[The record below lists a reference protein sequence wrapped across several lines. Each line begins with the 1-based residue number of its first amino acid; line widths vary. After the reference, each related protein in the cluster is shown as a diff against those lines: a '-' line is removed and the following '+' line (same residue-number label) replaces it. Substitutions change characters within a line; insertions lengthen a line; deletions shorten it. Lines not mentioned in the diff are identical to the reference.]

1 MASSQP
7 QSSQGE
13 TKSQGNGNGQARDG
27 NGRIQSAAEQN
38 KSLPNLVE
46 DAIGHATGLMRE
58 EVRLA
63 RAEFTDGVKT
73 MQSGAI
79 SVGIG
84 VAVLLPG
91 VTILLLACAYGI
103 AAAGLPLWAGAAI
116 AGAIAAVIGAILLM
130 SGKSKMKPENLS
142 APRAAEDAQR
152 TARFAKEQAR

>member
-7 QSSQGE
+7 QSSDQDQ
-13 TKSQGNGNGQARDG
+13 KRDG
-27 NGRIQSAAEQN
+27 NGHAHDSDGRIKSAAEQN

-63 RAEFTDGVKT
+63 RTEITDGVKT

-79 SVGIG
+79 SVGVG
-84 VAVLLPG
+84 VAVLLPA
-91 VTILLLACAYGI
+91 VTLLLYAAAFGI
-103 AAAGLPLWAGAAI
+103 SAAGLPLWASAAI
-116 AGAIAAVIGAILLM
+116 VGGVAAVIGAILLM
-130 SGKSKMKPENLS
+130 AGKKKMDPEHLS
-142 APRAAEDAQR
+142 APRAADDAQR

>member
-7 QSSQGE
+7 QSSDTDQSRSSDANGE
-13 TKSQGNGNGQARDG
+13 THNGD
-27 NGRIQSAAEQN
+27 GRIRSAAEQN

-63 RAEFTDGVKT
+63 RTEIVDGVKT
-73 MQSGAI
+73 MQGGAI
-79 SVGIG
+79 SVAIG
-84 VAVLLPG
+84 AAVLLPG

-116 AGAIAAVIGAILLM
+116 AGAVAAVIGGILLM
-130 SGKSKMKPENLS
+130 TGKSKMKPENLS
-142 APRAAEDAQR
+142 APRAAGDAQR